1 MAHRRAHRGA
11 RVDSKLRAVSPS
23 GATRTCIVTRRA
35 HSPDSLLA
43 LTLIGDRVVAGR
55 REGTRGA
62 YVSVSAPALKALN
75 VRSLSRAMRTS
86 VKTFE
91 LDEFLDT
98 THRLAERKV
107 LERIGLARGCGILR
121 VGLDA
126 ARSAGA
132 GAAVFQAETLS
143 ARSARQIEAMVF
155 VDGEQLGSAAGMGW
169 VGVLA
174 IPPGQLADD
183 ASYWWRVWYETAGRT
198 EAREDAG

>member
-1 MAHRRAHRGA
+1 MAHRRAHRGVRA
-11 RVDSKLRAVSPS
+11 DSKLREVSPS
-23 GATRTCIVTRRA
+23 GAMRTCIVTRRA
-35 HSPDSLLA
+35 YNPDSLLA
-43 LTLIGDRVVAGR
+43 LTLIGDNVVAGR

-62 YVSVSAPALKALN
+62 YVSISSPALQALN
-75 VRSLSRAMRTS
+75 ARALSRALRTS
-86 VKTFE
+86 VSAFE
-91 LDEFLDT
+91 LDEFLGT

-121 VGLDA
+121 VGLEA
-126 ARSAGA
+126 AGSAGA
-132 GAAVFQAETLS
+132 GAAVFRAEALS

-174 IPPGQLADD
+174 VPPGQLADD